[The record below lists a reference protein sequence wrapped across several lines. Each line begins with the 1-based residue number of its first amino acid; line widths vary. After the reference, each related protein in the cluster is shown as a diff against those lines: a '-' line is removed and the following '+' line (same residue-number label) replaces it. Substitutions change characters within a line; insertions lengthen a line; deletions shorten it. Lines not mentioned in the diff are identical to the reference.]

1 MKTECEGC
9 AQRLQRDGEAYI
21 CSFECT
27 FCHDCAINTQCVCPN
42 CGGELVRRPR
52 RSHPALTEEESG
64 NAQPH
69 ITERT
74 GLIWAA
80 SFGIWTFVS
89 LAATATIYQLYRP
102 INGGSPLGHIAGM
115 EFSQI
120 LTYAPLTPFAFA
132 FAMRYPVRRANW
144 IKRSLLHLGGG
155 LVFTLGH
162 IALRAA
168 TPYGYWDPESRQWE
182 SALWSSH
189 AHAFRA
195 PWAVFKSMFLGS
207 VVDDVTGVYVP
218 IVLIALAVSYYRWF
232 RERELHATQLEGQLA
247 KAHLQTLKSQLQ
259 PHFLFNT
266 MHSISALMLTDVNAA
281 DQMMSR
287 LSDLLRISLETA
299 GTQITTLNR
308 ELEFVNCYLEIEK
321 VRFEER
327 MNVILDIAPDTLDA
341 QVPHL
346 LLQPLVDNAVKH
358 GISKLRSGGE
368 IRVSAHVEDS
378 ELLLEIRDNGP
389 GVKNLASHR
398 SDGLGLRI
406 TRERLESLYGQNQS
420 LELVSPPDGG
430 VIVRVC
436 IPFRVPAESKLALS
450 SLAAEPGDDDSSVTA
465 AQSVLGHPRHAQE
478 TPHSHLL

>member
-9 AQRLQRDGEAYI
+9 AQRLQPEGEAYV
-21 CSFECT
+21 CSFDCT
-27 FCHDCAINTQCVCPN
+27 YCPDCAAKAQCVCPN

-52 RSHPALTEEESG
+52 RTLSAMEEESH
-64 NAQPH
+64 NAQPS
-69 ITERT
+69 ISKRSGT
-74 GLIWAA
+74 IWAA

-102 INGGSPLGHIAGM
+102 VTGGSHIGRIAGM

-132 FAMRYPVRRANW
+132 FAMRYPVQRANW
-144 IKRSLLHLGGG
+144 VKRSLIHLGAS

-168 TPYGYWDPESRQWE
+168 TPFGYWDPELRQWA
-182 SALWSSH
+182 SAIWDVH

-195 PWAVFKSMFLGS
+195 PWIVLKSMFFSS

-218 IVLIALAVSYYRWF
+218 IVLIAHAMSYYRWF
-232 RERELHATQLEGQLA
+232 RERELRATQLEGQLA

-281 DQMMSR
+281 DRMMSR
-287 LSDLLRISLETA
+287 LSDLLRISMETA

-308 ELEFVNCYLEIEK
+308 ELEFVNCYLDIEK

-327 MNVILDIAPDTLDA
+327 MNVILDIAPETLDA

-358 GISKLRSGGE
+358 GISKLRAGGE
-368 IRVSAHVEDS
+368 IRMTAKAEDG

-389 GVKNLASHR
+389 GLKNLATHR
-398 SDGLGLRI
+398 TDGLGLRI
-406 TRERLESLYGQNQS
+406 TRERLESLYGPNQS
-420 LELVSPPDGG
+420 LELLSPTDGG
-430 VIVRVC
+430 VMVRVR
-436 IPFRVPAESKLALS
+436 IPFRVQAESKLVLT
-450 SLAAEPGDDDSSVTA
+450 SLASAG
-465 AQSVLGHPRHAQE
+465 
-478 TPHSHLL
+478 